1 MSLDSTMTPPSQ
13 RVHNPP
19 HRPPNRQPT
28 SLKHRSAS
36 TWFKRLIV
44 VFLVFAN
51 LAVFAV
57 YWTLRSAQ
65 DAFRNNATQLEEV
78 VPELTVRPTESAEPL
93 VFLVIGSDTR
103 AGLDSLQNFGESA
116 GARGDVIMLIKL
128 YPGDGHVQIL
138 SLPRDLLVEIPGKGT
153 DRINS
158 AYAVGGA
165 PLMVRTVK
173 QVTGLPVHH
182 YIEVDFVGFQ
192 SLVDDIGGV
201 YLDFPYPARDANSG
215 LTVEAGYQLLDGS
228 QALAYA
234 RSRHYQELR
243 DGDWVSVDAD
253 DIGRTGRQQNLILAI
268 LGAVK
273 TPSSL
278 TEAGSIVGGFAKHLT
293 VDSAFA
299 RSSLVEL
306 AFRMRSI
313 SGQKIE
319 TATLPVYLDTY
330 NEMSIVRMQ
339 HPEADDVIAHFASGQ
354 PMTAVAENEPLRLQ
368 VLNGNGTK
376 GSAGRWSDILE
387 NEGFQVLAV
396 GDADRSDFVTTKVLV
411 RPGGLLAGQAIVDA
425 LGFGEVS
432 TGSLDSEVDAVVIVG
447 LDADRTAQNG

>member
-1 MSLDSTMTPPSQ
+1 MSLDSTMTPPPQ
-13 RVHNPP
+13 RVHNEPIP
-19 HRPPNRQPT
+19 QSSWLNHQ
-28 SLKHRSAS
+28 SAS
-36 TWFKRLIV
+36 TWVKRLIV
-44 VFLVFAN
+44 TFLVVAN
-51 LAVFAV
+51 VAVFAV

-65 DAFRNNATQLEEV
+65 DAFRDNATQLEEV
-78 VPELTVRPTESAEPL
+78 VPELTVRPIESVDPL
-93 VFLVIGSDTR
+93 VFLVIGSDSR
-103 AGLDSLQNFGESA
+103 AGLDSLQNFGDSD

-138 SLPRDLLVEIPGKGT
+138 SLPRDLLVEIPGQGT
-153 DRINS
+153 DRINA
-158 AYAVGGA
+158 AYAAGGA

-182 YIEVDFVGFQ
+182 YVEVDFVGFQ

-201 YLDFPYPARDANSG
+201 YLDFPYPARDSKSG
-215 LTVEAGYQLLDGS
+215 LSVDAGYQLLDGS

-234 RSRHYQELR
+234 RSRQYQELR
-243 DGDWVSVDAD
+243 NGEWVAVDAD
-253 DIGRTGRQQNLILAI
+253 DIGRTGRQQKLILAI

-278 TEAGSIVGGFAKHLT
+278 TETGSIVGGFSQHLT

-313 SGQKIE
+313 SGEKIE

-354 PMTAVAENEPLRLQ
+354 PMTAVVEDEPLRVQ

-376 GSAGRWSDILE
+376 GSAGRWSEILE
-387 NEGFQVLAV
+387 GEGFEVLSV
-396 GDADRSDFVTTKVLV
+396 GDADRSDFETTKVLV
-411 RPGGLLAGQAIVDA
+411 RPGGLLAGQTIVDA

-432 TGSLDSEVDAVVIVG
+432 TGSLDSEVDAVIIVG

>member
-1 MSLDSTMTPPSQ
+1 MTSPTQRAPSQ
-13 RVHNPP
+13 AGTR
-19 HRPPNRQPT
+19 T
-28 SLKHRSAS
+28 KHRSAGV
-36 TWFKRLIV
+36 WFKRGLL
-44 VFLVFAN
+44 VFLVLAN
-51 LAVFAV
+51 GAVFAL

-65 DAFRNNATQLEEV
+65 DAFRDNATQLETV

-103 AGLDSLQNFGESA
+103 AGLDSLQNFGESE
-116 GARGDVIMLIKL
+116 GARGDVIMLVKL
-128 YPGDGHVQIL
+128 YPADGNVQIL
-138 SLPRDLLVEIPGKGT
+138 SLPRDLLVEIPGRGT
-153 DRINS
+153 DRINAAYS
-158 AYAVGGA
+158 AGGA

-192 SLVDDIGGV
+192 SLVDEIGGV
-201 YLDFPYPARDANSG
+201 YLDFPYPARDAKSG
-215 LTVEAGYQLLDGS
+215 LSVNAGYQLLDGS

-234 RSRHYQELR
+234 RSRQYQEQR
-243 DGDWVSVDAD
+243 DGEWVSVDAD
-253 DIGRTGRQQNLILAI
+253 DIGRTSRQQTLLLAI

-273 TPSSL
+273 TPSNVS
-278 TEAGSIVGGFAKHLT
+278 EAGSIVGEFAQHLT
-293 VDSAFA
+293 VDSALA

-313 SGQKIE
+313 SGPKIE

-339 HPEADDVIAHFASGQ
+339 HPEADEVIAQFAAGK
-354 PMTAVAENEPLRLQ
+354 PLTVAMDESPLRLQ

-387 NEGFQVLAV
+387 NEGFEVLAV
-396 GDADRSDFVTTKVLV
+396 GDAERSDFETTRVLV
-411 RPGGLLAGQAIVDA
+411 RPDAIAVGQAIVDA
-425 LGFGEVS
+425 LGFGEVAPW
-432 TGSLDSEVDAVVIVG
+432 SLDSEVDAVVIVG
-447 LDADRTAQNG
+447 LDADRTAQSG

>member
-1 MSLDSTMTPPSQ
+1 MSLDSTMTPPPQ
-13 RVHNPP
+13 RVHNEPI
-19 HRPPNRQPT
+19 RQ
-28 SLKHRSAS
+28 SSGLNHQSAS
-36 TWFKRLIV
+36 TWVKRLIV
-44 VFLVFAN
+44 TLLVVAN
-51 LAVFAV
+51 VAVFAV

-65 DAFRNNATQLEEV
+65 DAFRDNATQLEEV
-78 VPELTVRPTESAEPL
+78 VPELTVRPIESVDPL
-93 VFLVIGSDTR
+93 VFLVIGSDSR
-103 AGLDSLQNFGESA
+103 AGLDSLQNFGDSD

-138 SLPRDLLVEIPGKGT
+138 SLPRDLLVEIPGEGT
-153 DRINS
+153 DRINA
-158 AYAVGGA
+158 AYAAGGA

-182 YIEVDFVGFQ
+182 YVEVDFVGFQ

-201 YLDFPYPARDANSG
+201 YLDFPYPARDSKSG
-215 LTVEAGYQLLDGS
+215 LSVDAGYQLLDGS

-234 RSRHYQELR
+234 RSRQYQELR
-243 DGDWVSVDAD
+243 NGEWVAVDAD
-253 DIGRTGRQQNLILAI
+253 DIGRTGRQQKLILAI

-278 TEAGSIVGGFAKHLT
+278 TETGSIVGGFSQHLT

-313 SGQKIE
+313 SGEKIE

-354 PMTAVAENEPLRLQ
+354 PMTAVIEDEPLRVQ

-376 GSAGRWSDILE
+376 GSAGGWSEILE
-387 NEGFQVLAV
+387 GEGFEVLSV
-396 GDADRSDFVTTKVLV
+396 GDADRSDFETTKVLV
-411 RPGGLLAGQAIVDA
+411 RPGGLLAGQTIVDA

-432 TGSLDSEVDAVVIVG
+432 TGSLDSEVDAVIIVG